1 MTIKFEKIK
10 RPKIKMVVKEG
21 EKYLWP
27 QFHSSHYMTANKSI
41 VDSLPRSSKFFTFY
55 WVIDNEEIL
64 VGCLGVLNQISNKP
78 ARRITRMVVKEE
90 FQGLGFS
97 KIMLNN
103 ISELYRRQGIIM
115 YITTF
120 HPRLGQFF
128 ENSNEWEPSA
138 NNMKA
143 FKSLKEKELS
153 KDIDGHPFENSLRD
167 GVAMY
172 RYHYVGNSDY
182 SLEYNPLVLEDLL
195 EESKDLDDNG
205 KEYKKLKRK
214 INAIQRAKDSDYKEE
229 KPEETKVDN
238 PEHIKRKEEH
248 NRIFKKK
255 RKVLS
260 ASERKAK
267 RDELKA
273 KKAKKSQK
281 DKEILDDF

>member
-1 MTIKFEKIK
+1 MTIKFKKIK
-10 RPKIKMVVKEG
+10 RPKVKMVVKEG
-21 EKYLWP
+21 EKWLWP

-41 VDSLPRSSKFFTFY
+41 IDSLPRSSKFFTFY
-55 WVIDNEEIL
+55 WVLDNEEIL

-78 ARRITRMVVKEE
+78 ARRITRLVVKEE

-128 ENSNEWEPSA
+128 ENSDEWEPSA
-138 NNMKA
+138 NNMKV
-143 FKSLKEKELS
+143 FNTNSIEDNPLK
-153 KDIDGHPFENSLRD
+153 DSLRD

-195 EESKDLDDNG
+195 KESKNLDDNG

-214 INAIQRAKDSDYKEE
+214 INAIQRAKDPDYKEE
-229 KPEETKVDN
+229 RPEEAKVDN

-273 KKAKKSQK
+273 QKAQK
-281 DKEILDDF
+281 AQKNKEILDDF

>member
-1 MTIKFEKIK
+1 MIIKFEKIK
-10 RPKIKMVVKEG
+10 RPNIKMVVKEG
-21 EKYLWP
+21 EKEQWASAG
-27 QFHSSHYMTANKSI
+27 FHDHHYMTANQSI
-41 VDSLPRSSKFFTFY
+41 IDSLPRSCKFFTFY
-55 WVIDNEEIL
+55 WVKDNEEIL
-64 VGCLGVLNQISNKP
+64 IGCLGVLNQISNKP
-78 ARRITRMVVKEE
+78 ARRITRLIVLPE

-103 ISELYRRQGIIM
+103 ISELYRKEGIVM

-128 ENSNEWEPSA
+128 ENSSEWNPST
-138 NNMKA
+138 NNMES
-143 FKSLKEKELS
+143 FKSLKEKDLS
-153 KDIDGHPFENSLRD
+153 KDIDGHPFKKSLRD

-182 SLEYNPLVLEDLL
+182 TLEYNPLVLDGLL
-195 EESKDLDDNG
+195 EKSQHLDDNE

-214 INAIQRAKDSDYKEE
+214 INAIQRAKDPNYKEPE
-229 KPEETKVDN
+229 PEETKINN

-248 NRIFKKK
+248 NKIFKKK

-267 RDELKA
+267 RDELKRL
-273 KKAKKSQK
+273 KRLKENK
-281 DKEILDDF
+281 DTLDDF